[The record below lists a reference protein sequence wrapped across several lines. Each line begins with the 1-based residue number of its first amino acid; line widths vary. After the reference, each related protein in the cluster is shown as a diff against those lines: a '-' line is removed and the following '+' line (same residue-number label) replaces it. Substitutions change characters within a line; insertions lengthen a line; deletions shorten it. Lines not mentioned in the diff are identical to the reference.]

1 MGKYNTGEARM
12 NIFIPFC
19 ILFSTLVYGGHAESV
34 LILGGEVYSV
44 LHPAIAEVESYG
56 SCGFFDAGVPD
67 LPKQL
72 REFGSAR
79 IGNLLVVCGGYALLG
94 TSLKDCYSLELG
106 VWPPVWST
114 FPSMIHGRHNHAL
127 VTVGGDMYAVGGSSF
142 IGSVRS
148 IERYSPETGVW
159 EEFSEVA
166 GYRQDFCVLPLG
178 EDSLVLIGG
187 YNDIGAQTIA
197 EKFNVT
203 TKSWTRIADLNT
215 ERGMHACTW
224 HNGKI
229 VVAGGWTPV
238 EDPDFVQQEPSRTV
252 ETYSVEDDIWT
263 NMTPMRHRRTQFGLI
278 SQNGN
283 LTAFGGFE
291 GQHLD
296 SVEWYNQE
304 ADGWEYDHK
313 YLNQKKSAFALAPA
327 GDFFADLEC

>member
-1 MGKYNTGEARM
+1 
-12 NIFIPFC
+12 
-19 ILFSTLVYGGHAESV
+19 
-34 LILGGEVYSV
+34 
-44 LHPAIAEVESYG
+44 
-56 SCGFFDAGVPD
+56 
-67 LPKQL
+67 
-72 REFGSAR
+72 
-79 IGNLLVVCGGYALLG
+79 
-94 TSLKDCYSLELG
+94 
-106 VWPPVWST
+106 
-114 FPSMIHGRHNHAL
+114 
-127 VTVGGDMYAVGGSSF
+127 MYAAGGSSF

-187 YNDIGAQTIA
+187 YNDVGAQTIA

-203 TKSWTRIADLNT
+203 TKS
-215 ERGMHACTW
+215 
-224 HNGKI
+224 
-229 VVAGGWTPV
+229 WTPV